1 MVELSV
7 ENLVDMMAEQT
18 VALTVVTKADLM
30 VVEKVWKMAVKL
42 ADEKVV
48 KRF

>member
-30 VVEKVWKMAVKL
+30 VVERVALTVDKTVG
-42 ADEKVV
+42 
-48 KRF
+48 